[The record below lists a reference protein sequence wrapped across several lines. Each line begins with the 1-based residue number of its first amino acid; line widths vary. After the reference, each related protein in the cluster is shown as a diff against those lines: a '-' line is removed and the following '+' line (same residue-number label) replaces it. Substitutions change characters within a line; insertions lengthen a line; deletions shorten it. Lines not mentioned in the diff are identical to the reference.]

1 MAKSAED
8 KSLLSAFGWGEWL
21 FDGVPGVFNAHAG
34 CCLPAV
40 PRRDRELERARAKG
54 RLPLLLRPRRASC
67 LPLRPSSSFLTS
79 SKTIRYRH
87 LDGTT
92 VRDRVCKKY
101 IYLVPTRSD
110 PHSVPPFDHLHEP
123 SVTIQSRRTRR
134 LFHRPRH
141 CKGISLSAG
150 DG

>member
-1 MAKSAED
+1 MKRWEKWLKARRTRAF
-8 KSLLSAFGWGEWL
+8 SLPLDGES
-21 FDGVPGVFNAHAG
+21 GYSMVFRASSTHMQVAA
-34 CCLPAV
+34 CL
-40 PRRDRELERARAKG
+40 LCLAKG

-87 LDGTT
+87 SDGTT